1 MDIRALAAHLELS
14 IGTVSRAL
22 NGHRDVSAATRVRVA
37 EAAQRLGYTANQAG
51 QSLRRQRTGTVAFI
65 LPLVPDSIMFGDP
78 FFLSVL
84 EGVQRVLEAEGL
96 ELVVLLS
103 RAEQES
109 LSVLQRHLRRGIADA
124 WILAATGRED
134 ARIALLASRGTPFVT
149 LGRSD
154 TPADYPS
161 IDLDFEGMVDAAMA
175 RLIAVGHERIAIITS
190 GPNVNFSHLA
200 LARYEAALRTA
211 GLPIDHD
218 LIYAGPVGVQQCVTA
233 TNVFLALKRRPS
245 AIFVMS
251 EAGPVGVYASIR
263 AEGLTPG
270 RDIAVIGQRM
280 TPACAALEP
289 TLACFEVALQTLGEA
304 LALDL
309 LGRMKGVPLQGSH
322 TTPRLW
328 PMTWAVG
335 GSFQPARDWN
345 HLKARSSSQS
355 PIIPVSPD

>member
-22 NGHRDVSAATRVRVA
+22 NGHKDVSDATRARVA
-37 EAAQRLGYTANQAG
+37 QAAVALGYTPNQAG
-51 QSLRRQRTGTVAFI
+51 RSLRRQRTGTVAFI

-84 EGVQRVLEAEGL
+84 EGVGIVLEGEGL

-134 ARIALLASRGTPFVT
+134 ARIALLAARGTPFVT
-149 LGRSD
+149 LGRSE
-154 TPADYPS
+154 TPAEYPS
-161 IDLDFEGMVDAAMA
+161 IDLDFEGMVDIAMSRFIAA
-175 RLIAVGHERIAIITS
+175 GHERIAMITS

-200 LARYEAALRTA
+200 LARYEAALGAA
-211 GLPIDHD
+211 GLPVDPD
-218 LIYAGPVGVQQCVTA
+218 LIYAGSVNVEQCAAA
-233 TNVFLALKRRPS
+233 TKAFLALKRRPS

-251 EAGPVGVYASIR
+251 EAGPVGVYASLR
-263 AEGLTPG
+263 AEGMTPG
-270 RDIAVIGQRM
+270 RDMAVIGQRM

-289 TLACFEVALQTLGEA
+289 TLACFDVALRTLGET
-304 LALDL
+304 
-309 LGRMKGVPLQGSH
+309 LGRRLLRRMTGEAMPEGAVAPE
-322 TTPRLW
+322 LW
-328 PMTWAVG
+328 PMTWVAGDSMSTV
-335 GSFQPARDWN
+335 
-345 HLKARSSSQS
+345 
-355 PIIPVSPD
+355 PIRPR